1 MTTRTQHI
9 NATPE
14 TVWEVLADGWLY
26 PLWVVGA
33 SRMRDVDE
41 TWPQVGSRLHHSVG
55 SWPVLVD
62 DDTEVMEVDP
72 GRSLVLHARA
82 WPAGTAEVRIE
93 IEPDGAGG
101 TQLTM
106 WEDAVKGPGVLVPR
120 PARALGIQ
128 WRNNEALRRLA
139 LLCEGRA

>member
-1 MTTRTQHI
+1 MANNKRLVH
-9 NATPE
+9 ASPE
-14 TVWEVLADGWLY
+14 QVWEVLSDGWLY

-41 TWPQVGSRLHHSVG
+41 DWPQVGARLHHSVG

-62 DDTEVMEVDP
+62 DDTEVKAVDP

-93 IEPDGAGG
+93 LEADGAGG
-101 TQLTM
+101 TELTM
-106 WEDAVKGPGVLVPR
+106 WEDAVRGPGVLMPR
-120 PARALGIQ
+120 PARALGLQ
-128 WRNNEALRRLA
+128 WRNKEALRRLA
-139 LLCEGRA
+139 LLCEGRD

>member
-14 TVWEVLADGWLY
+14 TVWEVLSDGWLY

-55 SWPVLVD
+55 TWPVLID
-62 DDTEVMEVDP
+62 DDTEVKEVDP

-93 IEPDGAGG
+93 IESDGAGG
-101 TQLTM
+101 TELTM
-106 WEDAVKGPGVLVPR
+106 WEDAVEGPGVLMPR
-120 PARALGIQ
+120 PARALGLQ